1 MVRCRVLSL
10 ADAGVRR
17 SRGQGRSCG
26 DGCTVAEGGAQSLT
40 TTLHKALFWR
50 GWVSIAAGDSTYRV
64 RRGREPA
71 RRVMGS
77 GGVLSLRIRA
87 AGLAAEAG
95 VRPRTRAGQV
105 VRERLRGG

>member
-40 TTLHKALFWR
+40 TTLKPYSGVGGLVSQR
-50 GWVSIAAGDSTYRV
+50 GTAHITYAEGESPPGVS
-64 RRGREPA
+64 
-71 RRVMGS
+71 
-77 GGVLSLRIRA
+77 
-87 AGLAAEAG
+87 
-95 VRPRTRAGQV
+95 
-105 VRERLRGG
+105 